1 MVFDRIIAVRNNKT
15 VYRDGNR
22 CLKVFG
28 NGFSMADI
36 LNEALNQAIAAEAG
50 LRVPKILE
58 VTIAD
63 GELIIVSEY
72 VKGKTLAQLM
82 RQYPEKKEEY
92 LNFFVDLQL
101 EVLKKNCPMLRPLH
115 EKMKM
120 KLGQADL
127 RATVR
132 FDLIAK
138 LEAMPREKMLC
149 HGDFNP
155 TNIIVSDD
163 GTPTVI
169 DWSHAAQG
177 SAAADAARTYLLL
190 CLNGEETEAER
201 YLELFCKKSGTAV
214 TKVREWMP
222 IVAAAQSV
230 KGSTAECEFL
240 QKWY

>member
-1 MVFDRIIAVRNNKT
+1 
-15 VYRDGNR
+15 
-22 CLKVFG
+22 
-28 NGFSMADI
+28 
-36 LNEALNQAIAAEAG
+36 
-50 LRVPKILE
+50 
-58 VTIAD
+58 
-63 GELIIVSEY
+63 
-72 VKGKTLAQLM
+72 
-82 RQYPEKKEEY
+82 
-92 LNFFVDLQL
+92 
-101 EVLKKNCPMLRPLH
+101 MLRPLH

-190 CLNGEETEAER
+190 CLNGEETESER
-201 YLELFCKKSGTAV
+201 YLELFCKKNGTAV